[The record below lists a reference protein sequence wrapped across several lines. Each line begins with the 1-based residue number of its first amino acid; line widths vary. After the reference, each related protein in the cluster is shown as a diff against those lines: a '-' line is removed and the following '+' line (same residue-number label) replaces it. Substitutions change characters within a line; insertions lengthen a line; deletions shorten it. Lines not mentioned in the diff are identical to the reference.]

1 MDQSDQY
8 VLRMEGITKTFPGVK
23 ALDNVTL
30 RVKPGTVH
38 TIMGEN
44 GAGKSTLMKILSGGY
59 PPDAGTVHFCGR
71 QVRFKN
77 SHDAL
82 EHGISMIH
90 QELSIIPDMTVADN
104 IYLGHAPSILGMVN
118 EKKLMA
124 MTTALFAKLGIEPI
138 PPKTRMRDL
147 SIARMQMVEIAKA
160 ASHESKIIIMDE
172 PTSAISEKEVGVLF
186 NIIRELKAKG
196 TAIIYISHKMDE
208 IFRISDDITV
218 LRDGKYVD
226 TKPAAELDNDKL
238 VKMMVG
244 RDLTEMFKRTPAT
257 LGDTVLEVRNLTRYG
272 KFYNVNFS
280 LRKGEILGITGLIGA
295 GRTEVAE
302 AVFGIWPADSGEIL
316 VHGRHVA
323 VRRPIDAINNGIAF
337 LTEDRKRQ
345 GLFLGLSV
353 KRNVSICKTRDLSRL
368 NIVDVKSERAVCRE
382 YVESLR
388 IKTPSIATK
397 VRSLSG
403 GNQQKALI
411 ARWLLMEPDI
421 LILDEPTRGID
432 VGAKQEIYSLIDG
445 LTREGKAVILISS
458 EMPEVISMCDRIIVM
473 NQGEAKKELTQ
484 GFTQE
489 DIMHHAANFQSI
501 RRTVK

>member
-1 MDQSDQY
+1 MDRPDQY
-8 VLRMEGITKTFPGVK
+8 LLRMEGITKTFPGVT

-30 RVKPGTVH
+30 RVQPGTVH

-44 GAGKSTLMKILSGGY
+44 GAGKSTLMKVLSGSY
-59 PPDAGTVHFCGR
+59 PADKGTVFFDGE
-71 QVRFKN
+71 QVEFN
-77 SHDAL
+77 SSNDAL
-82 EHGISMIH
+82 RHGISMIH

-104 IYLGHAPSILGMVN
+104 IYLGHAPSSFGMVN
-118 EKKLMA
+118 DKKLME
-124 MTTALFAKLGIEPI
+124 MTTALFDKLGIDPI
-138 PPKTRMRDL
+138 PPKTRMREL

-160 ASHESKIIIMDE
+160 ASFESKIIIMDE
-172 PTSAISEKEVGVLF
+172 PTSAISEKEVEVLF

-208 IFRISDDITV
+208 IFQISDYITV

-226 TKPAAELDNDKL
+226 TKPASELDNDKL

-244 RDLTEMFKRTPAT
+244 RDLTEMFKRTPAP
-257 LGDTVLEVRNLTRYG
+257 LGDTVLEVRNLTRFG
-272 KFYNVNFS
+272 KFYNVNLS

-302 AVFGIWPADSGEIL
+302 AIFGIWPADSGEIL
-316 VHGRHVA
+316 VHGRHVN

-353 KRNVSICKTRDLSRL
+353 KRNVSICKIRELSRM
-368 NIVDVKSERAVCRE
+368 NIVDVRNERVVCRQ

-432 VGAKQEIYSLIDG
+432 VGAKQEIYALIDK
-445 LTREGKAVILISS
+445 LTRDGKAVILISS

-473 NQGEAKKELTQ
+473 NQGEAKKELTH

-489 DIMHHAANFQSI
+489 DIMHHAANFESI